1 MLKQQKERTPM
12 GAVKKQPTLVA
23 GKKPIGKSQFE
34 GFLSAACALVL
45 LLASQSASYAPP
57 NDLSG
62 AVWTNGQFQFT
73 LNYWSGATVVIESS
87 PDLVTWTP
95 MLTNS
100 DSDQHFPI
108 TVAAPGNMA
117 FYRTVANPVP
127 LPWFPYALGTVGYIN
142 LNGNSQV
149 TDSYNSADTNLS
161 TNGQYDPAKA
171 STNGN
176 VASVHGIVN
185 LGQQTIGGSLFLGPT
200 ATFDNVS
207 GQVLGTIYDDYNVQF
222 PDVVLPTTDTNGN
235 PIVWQNAPGNS
246 TSHTFTT
253 NGYYLVNDTGTLT
266 VAPGCTVA
274 LQDIVQ
280 GFNPAGITIN
290 GGMTNSGTIILYH
303 NPATTGGS
311 MTWGGNQPAGAI
323 GSRPCNFIY
332 YGLPAVTN
340 ITLSGLTTFVGV
352 IYAPEASLSL
362 IGGGSATGV
371 QGSVIVS
378 QTTGIGHYYIHFDE
392 SLITNAPVGLAW

>member
-1 MLKQQKERTPM
+1 MLKQQTMVNPK
-12 GAVKKQPTLVA
+12 VA
-23 GKKPIGKSQFE
+23 GKKPIGKFQLE

-45 LLASQSASYAPP
+45 LLASQLASYATP

-95 MLTNS
+95 VLTNS

-108 TVAAPGNMA
+108 TVAAPGNMV
-117 FYRTVANPVP
+117 FYRTVAHPVP
-127 LPWFPYALGTVGYIN
+127 LPWFPYALGAVGYIN
-142 LNGNSQV
+142 MEGNSTI

-161 TNGQYDPAKA
+161 TNGQYDGRT

-176 VASVHGIVN
+176 VASVYGVVN
-185 LGQQTIGGSLFLGPT
+185 LGFHTISGSLFLGPT
-200 ATFDNVS
+200 ATFASNGAQVS
-207 GQVLGTIYDDYNVQF
+207 GTIYDDYNVQF

-246 TSHTFTT
+246 SSHIFTT
-253 NGYYLVNDTGTLT
+253 NGYYLLNDSGTLT
-266 VAPGCTVA
+266 VAPGCTVT
-274 LQDIVQ
+274 LQVTVQ
-280 GFNPAGITIN
+280 SFSPASIIIN
-290 GGMTNSGTIILYH
+290 GGMTNSGTIIMYH

-311 MTWGGNQPAGAI
+311 IILGTSQTGGAF

-332 YGLPAVTN
+332 YGLPTVTN
-340 ITLSGLTTFVGV
+340 VALSGLSTFVGV
-352 IYAPEASLSL
+352 IYSPEASLL
-362 IGGGSATGV
+362 TDGGGGPATGV
-371 QGSVIVS
+371 QGSVIVG
-378 QTTGIGHYYIHFDE
+378 QTTINGHYYIHFDE